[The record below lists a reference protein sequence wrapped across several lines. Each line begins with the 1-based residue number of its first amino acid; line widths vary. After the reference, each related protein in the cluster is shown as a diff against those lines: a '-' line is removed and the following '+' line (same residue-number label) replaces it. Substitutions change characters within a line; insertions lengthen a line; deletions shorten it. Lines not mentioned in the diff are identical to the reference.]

1 MVTSAFIKLWG
12 KTVGAIAWDPREG
25 FANFEYANQIDPEKL
40 PIAPIKMPAKQ
51 IYGFPELRDSATFR
65 GLPGM
70 LADSLPDRYGN
81 DLINIWLAQNGRP
94 ENSLNPV
101 ELLCFIGKRGMGALE
116 FEPTIS
122 PVVPSASLELTQL
135 ILYTQQLLDNKK
147 QLLLNTEVGL
157 RDVMID
163 VLKMGTSAGG
173 ARPKAIIAYNEK
185 TGDIRS
191 GQMLPDKGYE
201 HWLIKFDG
209 VRDTQFGATYG
220 YGRVEIAYYKMA
232 IDFGIQMMESRLVE
246 EGNRAHFMTKRF
258 DRVNGDLKVHVQ
270 TLCALQHYD
279 YNKITSYSYE
289 QLFQTMRTLR
299 LTYAEAEQMYR
310 RMVFNVLSRNCD
322 DHTKNFAFMMT
333 TDGVWKLAPAY
344 DVCHS
349 YRPGSDWVSQHSLSI
364 NGKRIDF
371 NKEDLLKF
379 AEQHAIR
386 HAPRIIEEGLAMV
399 NNWMK
404 YAKEF
409 NVSDDLAKAIDSTLV
424 KALQM

>member
-101 ELLCFIGKRGMGALE
+101 ELLCFIGKRGMGAME

-322 DHTKNFAFMMT
+322 DHTKNFAFMMA

>member
-101 ELLCFIGKRGMGALE
+101 ELLCFIGKRGMGAME

-191 GQMLPDKGYE
+191 GQMLPGKGYE

-322 DHTKNFAFMMT
+322 DHTKNFAFMMA

-349 YRPGSDWVSQHSLSI
+349 YRPGSDWMSQHSLSI

-379 AEQHAIR
+379 AEQHSIR

-409 NVSDDLAKAIDSTLV
+409 NVSDDLAKVIDSTLV

>member
-101 ELLCFIGKRGMGALE
+101 ELLCFIGKRGMGAME

-279 YNKITSYSYE
+279 CNKITSYSYE

-322 DHTKNFAFMMT
+322 DHTKNFAFMMA

-379 AEQHAIR
+379 AEQHSIR

>member
-101 ELLCFIGKRGMGALE
+101 ELLCFIGKRGMGAME

-379 AEQHAIR
+379 AEQHSIR

>member
-51 IYGFPELRDSATFR
+51 IYGFPELRDSPTFR

-101 ELLCFIGKRGMGALE
+101 ELLCFIGKRGMGAME

-279 YNKITSYSYE
+279 CNKITSYSYE

-322 DHTKNFAFMMT
+322 DHTKNFAFMMA

>member
-101 ELLCFIGKRGMGALE
+101 ELLCFIGKRGMGAME

-201 HWLIKFDG
+201 H
-209 VRDTQFGATYG
+209 
-220 YGRVEIAYYKMA
+220 
-232 IDFGIQMMESRLVE
+232 
-246 EGNRAHFMTKRF
+246 
-258 DRVNGDLKVHVQ
+258 
-270 TLCALQHYD
+270 
-279 YNKITSYSYE
+279 
-289 QLFQTMRTLR
+289 
-299 LTYAEAEQMYR
+299 
-310 RMVFNVLSRNCD
+310 
-322 DHTKNFAFMMT
+322 
-333 TDGVWKLAPAY
+333 
-344 DVCHS
+344 
-349 YRPGSDWVSQHSLSI
+349 
-364 NGKRIDF
+364 
-371 NKEDLLKF
+371 
-379 AEQHAIR
+379 
-386 HAPRIIEEGLAMV
+386 
-399 NNWMK
+399 
-404 YAKEF
+404 
-409 NVSDDLAKAIDSTLV
+409 
-424 KALQM
+424 

>member
-1 MVTSAFIKLWG
+1 
-12 KTVGAIAWDPREG
+12 
-25 FANFEYANQIDPEKL
+25 
-40 PIAPIKMPAKQ
+40 
-51 IYGFPELRDSATFR
+51 
-65 GLPGM
+65 
-70 LADSLPDRYGN
+70 
-81 DLINIWLAQNGRP
+81 
-94 ENSLNPV
+94 
-101 ELLCFIGKRGMGALE
+101 
-116 FEPTIS
+116 
-122 PVVPSASLELTQL
+122 
-135 ILYTQQLLDNKK
+135 
-147 QLLLNTEVGL
+147 LLLNTEVGL

-322 DHTKNFAFMMT
+322 DHTKNFAFMMA

>member
-1 MVTSAFIKLWG
+1 
-12 KTVGAIAWDPREG
+12 
-25 FANFEYANQIDPEKL
+25 
-40 PIAPIKMPAKQ
+40 
-51 IYGFPELRDSATFR
+51 
-65 GLPGM
+65 
-70 LADSLPDRYGN
+70 
-81 DLINIWLAQNGRP
+81 
-94 ENSLNPV
+94 
-101 ELLCFIGKRGMGALE
+101 
-116 FEPTIS
+116 
-122 PVVPSASLELTQL
+122 VPSASLELTQL

-147 QLLLNTEVGL
+147 QLLLNTEVGM

-191 GQMLPDKGYE
+191 GQMLPGKGYE

-220 YGRVEIAYYKMA
+220 YGRVEMAYYKMA

-246 EGNRAHFMTKRF
+246 EGDRAHFMTKRF
-258 DRVNGDLKVHVQ
+258 DRVNGDQKVHVQ

-289 QLFQTMRTLR
+289 QLFQTMRMLR

-322 DHTKNFAFMMT
+322 DHTKNFAFMMA

-349 YRPGSDWVSQHSLSI
+349 YRPGSDWVSQHNLSI

-379 AEQHAIR
+379 AEQHSIR
-386 HAPRIIEEGLAMV
+386 HAARIIEEGLAMV

-409 NVSDDLAKAIDSTLV
+409 SVSDDLAKAIDSTLV
-424 KALQM
+424 KALLM

>member
-51 IYGFPELRDSATFR
+51 IYGFPELRDSPTFR

-101 ELLCFIGKRGMGALE
+101 ELLCFIGKRGMGAME

-220 YGRVEIAYYKMA
+220 YGSVEIAYYKMA

-279 YNKITSYSYE
+279 CNKITSYSYE

-322 DHTKNFAFMMT
+322 DHTKNFAFMMA

>member
-246 EGNRAHFMTKRF
+246 EGDRAHFMTKRF
-258 DRVNGDLKVHVQ
+258 DRVNGDQKVHVQ

-322 DHTKNFAFMMT
+322 DHTKNFAFMMA

>member
-101 ELLCFIGKRGMGALE
+101 ELLCFIGKRGMGAME

-322 DHTKNFAFMMT
+322 DHTKNFAFMMA

-379 AEQHAIR
+379 AEQHSIR

>member
-101 ELLCFIGKRGMGALE
+101 ELLCFIGKRGMGAME

-279 YNKITSYSYE
+279 CNKITSYSYE

-322 DHTKNFAFMMT
+322 DHTKNFAFMMA

>member
-1 MVTSAFIKLWG
+1 
-12 KTVGAIAWDPREG
+12 VGAIAWDPREG

-101 ELLCFIGKRGMGALE
+101 ELLCFIGKRGMGAME

-322 DHTKNFAFMMT
+322 DHTKNFAFMMA

>member
-279 YNKITSYSYE
+279 CNKITSYSYE

-322 DHTKNFAFMMT
+322 DHTKNFAFMMA

-379 AEQHAIR
+379 AEQHSIR